1 MNTKLEEY
9 KEYLKARNQS
19 MVYYNY
25 IKLFLEFCENK
36 QINYLEINQQ
46 IITVFFNENNY
57 SPNSKNN
64 FIKAGR
70 SFYNFLNI
78 SREQNEWFKIKML
91 EVMSKERQYMT
102 YDELLQGIKYYATYS
117 KRGIDSNKCSVI
129 LKFCFF
135 TSIRKSELFTLTR
148 DKIDLTNCSALVLG
162 IKDKAERIVYFPNSF
177 VKELVDY
184 FNSEP
189 EEAEKNAF
197 NITPA
202 EFNYLTRK
210 IGKYINK
217 KVTPHTF
224 RHSGGKYM
232 VKKNINPLTMQRIM
246 GHNSLQTTLIYCAID
261 DKQAEENYHNQI
273 K

>member
-1 MNTKLEEY
+1 MIEQLEIY
-9 KEYLKARNQS
+9 KTYLINIKRS
-19 MVYYNY
+19 LVYYNY
-25 IKLFLEFCENK
+25 LCPLFSYLTEKNLSFETLTKEQLAQYFTDKSYSENAINNVIKSCRDYAKFLK
-36 QINYLEINQQ
+36 LE
-46 IITVFFNENNY
+46 
-57 SPNSKNN
+57 KH
-64 FIKAGR
+64 A
-70 SFYNFLNI
+70 SF
-78 SREQNEWFKIKML
+78 EIKML
-91 EVMSKERQYMT
+91 EVMNKERQYMT
-102 YDELLQGIKYYATYS
+102 YEELLNGIKYYATYS
-117 KRGIDSNKCSVI
+117 TRGMDSNKCSVI

-189 EEAEKNAF
+189 EEKNAF
-197 NITPA
+197 NITPT

>member
-1 MNTKLEEY
+1 MNTQLETY
-9 KEYLKARNQS
+9 KTYLINIKRS
-19 MVYYNY
+19 LVYYNY
-25 IKLFLEFCENK
+25 LIGLAE
-36 QINYLEINQQ
+36 YLEEKNLTFETLTKELLAQYF
-46 IITVFFNENNY
+46 TDKSY
-57 SPNSKNN
+57 SPNSINN
-64 FIKAGR
+64 VIKSCR
-70 SFYNFLNI
+70 DFSKFLKIEKHPSF
-78 SREQNEWFKIKML
+78 EIKML

-102 YDELLQGIKYYATYS
+102 YEELEKGIKYYATYS
-117 KRGIDSNKCSVI
+117 QRGMSANKCSVI

-162 IKDKAERIVYFPNSF
+162 IKDKAERLVYFPNSF
-177 VKELVDY
+177 IKELVDY
-184 FNSEP
+184 FNSEL
-189 EEAEKNAF
+189 EDINAF
-197 NITPA
+197 NITLS

-261 DKQAEENYHNQI
+261 DKQAEENYHEQI

>member
-1 MNTKLEEY
+1 MKTQLETY
-9 KEYLKARNQS
+9 KTYLINLHKS

-25 IKLFLEFCENK
+25 LKPLSD
-36 QINYLEINQQ
+36 YLTEKNLQFETLTKEQ
-46 IITVFFNENNY
+46 LAQYFTDKNY
-57 SPNSKNN
+57 SENAINN
-64 FIKAGR
+64 VIKSCRDFAK
-70 SFYNFLNI
+70 FLKLEKH
-78 SREQNEWFKIKML
+78 SAFEIKML
-91 EVMSKERQYMT
+91 EVMRKERQYIT
-102 YDELLQGIKYYATYS
+102 YEELLKGIKYYATYS
-117 KRGIDSNKCSVI
+117 KRGINSNKCSVI

-162 IKDKAERIVYFPNSF
+162 IKDKAERLVYFPNTF
-177 VKELVDY
+177 VKELTDY

-189 EEAEKNAF
+189 EEENAF

-210 IGKYINK
+210 IGKYIDK
-217 KVTPHTF
+217 KITPHTL

-232 VKKNINPLTMQRIM
+232 VKKNISPIAMQRIM

-261 DKQAEENYHNQI
+261 DKQAEEIYKKQI
-273 K
+273 G

>member
-1 MNTKLEEY
+1 MKTQLETY
-9 KEYLKARNQS
+9 RIYLINLHKS
-19 MVYYNY
+19 LVYYNY
-25 IKLFLEFCENK
+25 LMPLSD
-36 QINYLEINQQ
+36 YLQEKGLQFETLTKELLAQ
-46 IITVFFNENNY
+46 YFTDKNY
-57 SPNSKNN
+57 SENAINN
-64 FIKAGR
+64 VIKSCR
-70 SFYNFLNI
+70 DYCKFLKIEKHPSF
-78 SREQNEWFKIKML
+78 EIKML
-91 EVMSKERQYMT
+91 EVMRKERQYLT

-117 KRGIDSNKCSVI
+117 KRGISSQKCSVI
-129 LKFCFF
+129 LKFCFY

-162 IKDKAERIVYFPNSF
+162 IKDKAERQVYFPNSF

-184 FNSEP
+184 FNSEA
-189 EEAEKNAF
+189 EEINAF

-210 IGKYINK
+210 IGKYIDK
-217 KVTPHTF
+217 KMTPHTL

-232 VKKNINPLTMQRIM
+232 VKKNINVLTMQRIM

-261 DKQAEENYHNQI
+261 DKQAEENYHEQI

>member
-1 MNTKLEEY
+1 MKTKLNDY
-9 KEYLKARNQS
+9 KTYLINIKRS
-19 MVYYNY
+19 LVYYNY
-25 IKLFLEFCENK
+25 LIGLAD
-36 QINYLEINQQ
+36 YLEEKNLTFETLTKEQLAQ
-46 IITVFFNENNY
+46 YFTDKNY
-57 SPNSKNN
+57 SPNSINN
-64 FIKAGR
+64 VIKSCRDYAKFLKIDKHP
-70 SFYNFLNI
+70 SF
-78 SREQNEWFKIKML
+78 EIKML

-102 YDELLQGIKYYATYS
+102 YEELLQGIKYYATYS
-117 KRGIDSNKCSVI
+117 QRGMSANKCSVI

-135 TSIRKSELFTLTR
+135 VSIRKSELFTLTR

-162 IKDKAERIVYFPNSF
+162 IKDKTERLVYFPNSF
-177 VKELVDY
+177 VKELADY

-189 EEAEKNAF
+189 EEKNAF
-197 NITPA
+197 NITLA

-217 KVTPHTF
+217 KVTPHTL

-232 VKKNINPLTMQRIM
+232 VKKNINPITMQRIM

-261 DKQAEENYHNQI
+261 DKQAEENYHTQI

>member
-1 MNTKLEEY
+1 MKTQLEVY
-9 KEYLKARNQS
+9 KNYLLNIKRS
-19 MVYYNY
+19 LVYYNFLCPLVDY
-25 IKLFLEFCENK
+25 LQEKNLQFEILTKEQLAQYFSDKEYSENAINNVIKSCRNFAKFLQLEKHSSFEIKL
-36 QINYLEINQQ
+36 
-46 IITVFFNENNY
+46 
-57 SPNSKNN
+57 
-64 FIKAGR
+64 
-70 SFYNFLNI
+70 
-78 SREQNEWFKIKML
+78 L
-91 EVMSKERQYMT
+91 EVMSKERQYLT
-102 YDELLQGIKYYATYS
+102 FEELLNGIKYYATYS
-117 KRGIDSNKCSVI
+117 KRGINSQKCSVI

-135 TSIRKSELFTLTR
+135 SSIRKSELFILTR
-148 DKIDLTNCSALVLG
+148 DKVDLVNCSALVLG
-162 IKDKAERIVYFPNSF
+162 IKDKAERRVYFPNSF

-189 EEAEKNAF
+189 EEKNAF

-217 KVTPHTF
+217 KVTPHTL

-232 VKKNINPLTMQRIM
+232 VKKNINPITMQRIM
-246 GHNSLQTTLIYCAID
+246 GHNSLNTTLIYCAID

>member
-1 MNTKLEEY
+1 L
-9 KEYLKARNQS
+9 
-19 MVYYNY
+19 VYYNY
-25 IKLFLEFCENK
+25 LKPLSDYLVEKNLIFETLNKEQLAQYFTDKQYSENAINNVIKSCRDYARFLK
-36 QINYLEINQQ
+36 LEKH
-46 IITVFFNENNY
+46 
-57 SPNSKNN
+57 S
-64 FIKAGR
+64 
-70 SFYNFLNI
+70 SF
-78 SREQNEWFKIKML
+78 EIKML
-91 EVMSKERQYMT
+91 EVMKKERQYIT
-102 YDELLQGIKYYATYS
+102 YEELLQGIKYYATYS
-117 KRGIDSNKCSVI
+117 NRGIGSNKCSVI

-148 DKIDLTNCSALVLG
+148 DKINLTNCSALVLG
-162 IKDKAERIVYFPNSF
+162 IKDKAERLVYFPNSF

-184 FNSEP
+184 FNSET
-189 EEAEKNAF
+189 EEINSF
-197 NITPA
+197 NITLA

-261 DKQAEENYHNQI
+261 DKQAEENYHKQI

>member
-1 MNTKLEEY
+1 MNTQLETY
-9 KEYLKARNQS
+9 KTYLVNIKRSLVYVNFLIPLFEYLDKN
-19 MVYYNY
+19 
-25 IKLFLEFCENK
+25 KLLFETLTKEQLAQYFTFK
-36 QINYLEINQQ
+36 K
-46 IITVFFNENNY
+46 Y
-57 SPNSKNN
+57 SPNSINN
-64 FIKAGR
+64 VLKACR
-70 SFYNFLNI
+70 NYSKFLKIDKHCSFEIRL
-78 SREQNEWFKIKML
+78 L
-91 EVMSKERQYMT
+91 EIMQKERQYVT
-102 YDELLQGIKYYATYS
+102 YEELLNGIKYYATYS
-117 KRGIDSNKCSVI
+117 KKGMNSNKCSVI

-162 IKDKAERIVYFPNSF
+162 IKDKEERRVYFPQSF

-184 FNSEP
+184 FNCEP
-189 EEAEKNAF
+189 EEINAF
-197 NITPA
+197 NITLA

-217 KVTPHTF
+217 KITPHSM

-246 GHNSLQTTLIYCAID
+246 GHNSLNTTLIYCAID
-261 DKQAEENYHNQI
+261 DKQAEENYHDQI

>member
-1 MNTKLEEY
+1 MKEQLEVY
-9 KEYLKARNQS
+9 KIYLINIKKS
-19 MVYYNY
+19 LVYYNY
-25 IKLFLEFCENK
+25 LKPLS
-36 QINYLEINQQ
+36 NYLTEKNLSFETLTKELLAQY
-46 IITVFFNENNY
+46 FGDKNY
-57 SPNSKNN
+57 SENAINN
-64 FIKAGR
+64 VIKSCR
-70 SFYNFLNI
+70 NFAKFLKL
-78 SREQNEWFKIKML
+78 EKHPAFEIKML
-91 EVMSKERQYMT
+91 EVTRKERQYIT
-102 YDELLQGIKYYATYS
+102 YEELLQGIKYYATYS
-117 KRGIDSNKCSVI
+117 KRGINSNKCSAI

-162 IKDKAERIVYFPNSF
+162 IKDKAERLVYFPNSF

-184 FNSEP
+184 FNSEA
-189 EEAEKNAF
+189 EEINAF

-232 VKKNINPLTMQRIM
+232 VKKNINPITMQRIM

-261 DKQAEENYHNQI
+261 DKQAEENYHKQI
-273 K
+273 G

>member
-1 MNTKLEEY
+1 MIQELINY
-9 KEYLKARNQS
+9 RSYLINIKRS
-19 MVYYNY
+19 LVYYNY
-25 IKLFLEFCENK
+25 LCPLFDYLIEKNLTFETLTKEQLAQYFTDKKYSENA
-36 QINYLEINQQ
+36 INNVLKSCRDYSKFLKIGKHSCWEIRLLEIMQ
-46 IITVFFNENNY
+46 
-57 SPNSKNN
+57 
-64 FIKAGR
+64 
-70 SFYNFLNI
+70 
-78 SREQNEWFKIKML
+78 
-91 EVMSKERQYMT
+91 KERQYIT
-102 YDELLQGIKYYATYS
+102 YEELEKGIKYYATYS

-162 IKDKAERIVYFPNSF
+162 IKDKAERLVYFPHSF
-177 VKELVDY
+177 IKELTDY
-184 FNSEP
+184 LNSEP
-189 EEAEKNAF
+189 EKINAF

-210 IGKYINK
+210 IGKYIDK
-217 KVTPHTF
+217 KVTPHTL

-232 VKKNINPLTMQRIM
+232 VKKNINPITMQRIM

-261 DKQAEENYHNQI
+261 DKQAEENYHKQI

>member
-1 MNTKLEEY
+1 MKTQLETY
-9 KEYLKARNQS
+9 KTYLQNIKRS
-19 MVYYNY
+19 LVYYNY
-25 IKLFLEFCENK
+25 LCPLF
-36 QINYLEINQQ
+36 NYLQEKNLTFETLTKELLAQYFTDKKYSENAINN
-46 IITVFFNENNY
+46 V
-57 SPNSKNN
+57 
-64 FIKAGR
+64 IKSCRDYAKFLKIEKHS
-70 SFYNFLNI
+70 SF
-78 SREQNEWFKIKML
+78 EIKML
-91 EVMSKERQYMT
+91 EVMRKERQYIT

-117 KRGIDSNKCSVI
+117 KRGINSNKCSVI

-135 TSIRKSELFTLTR
+135 TSIRKSELFTLKR

-162 IKDKAERIVYFPNSF
+162 IKDKAERLVYFPNSF
-177 VKELVDY
+177 VKELIDY

-189 EEAEKNAF
+189 EEINNIF

-217 KVTPHTF
+217 KVTPHTL

-232 VKKNINPLTMQRIM
+232 VKKNINPITMQRIM